1 MALAADSK
9 SAYIP
14 LSTIFG
20 KKSADGQYALSALD
34 LKNLND
40 NLWSIVKKIQGN
52 LTLSDLTSID
62 VDELRAGTVISN
74 TTITNNLYSVFGDIA
89 ELTVDR
95 LLTADKIGRY
105 QDYDT
110 SDINY
115 VWIQDQYIKFMT
127 GTTEGAPIHHV
138 NRNGEHLYWY
148 DTAHTGMSTTP
159 TAYPVMV
166 YEYAEL
172 CKAEIS
178 FIMDASTG
186 YYTPKIVLG
195 AGDGVKDSSAKAVIY
210 KGQTGLDVSYFASNT
225 AERRR
230 MLLSDDGIYFDPPF
244 LIFPDAYNAAAV
256 AATSETALTGI
267 DVTFGDTTKVS
278 FDVQIDVTASAAM
291 TLLVEAR
298 VGGVVQRHCTK
309 YFSGAY
315 KDTICFNGVFDSV
328 SPGTKNIDIVITPST
343 GTASIAE
350 KDYRMMLTIR
360 AGSAAEAAPYPEIK
374 IIEDIIF
381 KPFKPI
387 DSVTTSAQIPL
398 PKAISDDITIPTLSD
413 SVEIT
418 LT

>member
-1 MALAADSK
+1 MALAANSK
-9 SAYIP
+9 SLYIP
-14 LSTIFG
+14 LVPVVGEKQTDETY
-20 KKSADGQYALSALD
+20 KLSALD
-34 LKNLND
+34 IKAIND
-40 NLWSIVKKIQGN
+40 NLYALAKKIQGG
-52 LTLSDLTSID
+52 LTVADLTTAA
-62 VDELRAGTVISN
+62 VDFLTASTVN
-74 TTITNNLYSVFGDIA
+74 TINLYSVYGDIA
-89 ELTVDR
+89 DLTVDR
-95 LLTADKIGRY
+95 LLTADKVQRY
-105 QDYDT
+105 ADGDT

-115 VWIQDQYIKFMT
+115 IWIQGQYIKFMT
-127 GTTEGAPIHHV
+127 GTTEGATIQHV
-138 NRNGEHLYWY
+138 DRNGERLYWY
-148 DTAHTGMSTTP
+148 DAEHTGMSTDV
-159 TAYPVMV
+159 TAHPVIV
-166 YEYAEL
+166 YSYAEM

-178 FIMDASTG
+178 FVIDAATG
-186 YYTPKIVLG
+186 YYTPKITLG
-195 AGDGVKDSSAKAVIY
+195 AGDGIKDNSAKAVIY

-256 AATSETALTGI
+256 AATSETALPGI

-360 AGSAAEAAPYPEIK
+360 AGSAAEAAPYPAIK
-374 IIEDIIF
+374 IIEDIIV